1 MYFLTKASERANKSI
16 SYVDEVALE
25 AMAAY
30 HWPGNIRELQN
41 VIERA
46 VVLCE
51 GPYIT
56 VADLP
61 HAVAQATFQ
70 SPSAQVVD
78 PTSTR
83 PRIGQQFS
91 SSMATRTVIGSETER
106 QQLIAALQRC
116 NGNKAEAARLM
127 GIPRSTFFSKLR
139 RHGLS

>member
-1 MYFLTKASERANKSI
+1 M
-16 SYVDEVALE
+16 VDEMALE
-25 AMAAY
+25 AMSAY

-51 GPYIT
+51 GHQIT

-70 SPSAQVVD
+70 PQAPATASP
-78 PTSTR
+78 PTPR
-83 PRIGQQFS
+83 PRPVPEMVAQ
-91 SSMATRTVIGSETER
+91 RTVIGSEGER
-106 QQLIAALQRC
+106 QQLVEAMQRC
-116 NGNKAEAARLM
+116 GGNKAEAARLL

-139 RHGLS
+139 RHGLG